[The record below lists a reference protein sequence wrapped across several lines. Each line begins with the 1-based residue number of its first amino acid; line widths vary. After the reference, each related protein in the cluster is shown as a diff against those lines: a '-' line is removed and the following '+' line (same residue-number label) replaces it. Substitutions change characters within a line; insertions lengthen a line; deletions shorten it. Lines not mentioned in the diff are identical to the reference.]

1 NILILNDPEADGYYD
16 LLPID
21 FEYSGYNFRGFDIG
35 NHFNEWCY
43 DYTYSQP
50 PYFSYHFEDYPTLA
64 QQEEFWSAY
73 LTARQNDRRMSVDV
87 NRSSGGTFNDGSARP
102 PVYED
107 AKRDFEKLWLEATF
121 GALYSHLFWAAWALI
136 QTQISSIRFGFSHY
150 ATARMDAYHRMKKS
164 LQSHLEQR

>member
-1 NILILNDPEADGYYD
+1 MPQRMCTTVFFCLYLWW
-16 LLPID
+16 L
-21 FEYSGYNFRGFDIG
+21 F
-35 NHFNEWCY
+35 
-43 DYTYSQP
+43 
-50 PYFSYHFEDYPTLA
+50 
-64 QQEEFWSAY
+64 QEEFWSAY

-136 QTQISSIRFGFSHY
+136 QTQISSIRFGFSVSSSHDYKFADCHHCFYPHHY
-150 ATARMDAYHRMKKS
+150 SFPSTRLSPFSGVDRSYWLHCTAG
-164 LQSHLEQR
+164 